1 MSIIQKKICD
11 MLQEKKKESGLT
23 MSTHNFHYSKK
34 KHTHTKWA
42 HMEPIHS
49 YLNIY
54 RHILRSFLHKNK
66 KKQKNGVVNLQ
77 LPYN

>member
-34 KHTHTKWA
+34 KTHTHKVGPHGA
-42 HMEPIHS
+42 HP
-49 YLNIY
+49 
-54 RHILRSFLHKNK
+54 FL
-66 KKQKNGVVNLQ
+66 
-77 LPYN
+77 P